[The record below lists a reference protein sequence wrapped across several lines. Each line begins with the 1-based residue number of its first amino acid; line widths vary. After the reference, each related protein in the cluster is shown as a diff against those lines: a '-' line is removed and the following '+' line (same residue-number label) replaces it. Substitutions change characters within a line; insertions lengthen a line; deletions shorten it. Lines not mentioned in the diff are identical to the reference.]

1 MTVDTTEFTPE
12 ISEYIDEAYARCGVE
27 YRTAYQLKSAIRS
40 LNFILAD
47 WANRGLNRW
56 TIEQNALT
64 LTAND
69 NTYSNAFPEN
79 DTIDILSMV
88 IRTNSADV
96 NKQNDVI
103 VNRISRS
110 EYLNIPNKLQTG
122 KPNQFYLDRDTNP
135 VLYLWP
141 TPDDKETYKIVYDE
155 MKRIGHID
163 HTNENPDIPFRFYQ
177 CLASGLAYQL
187 SLKFAPDRV
196 GLLKQEYE
204 EDFKRAADE
213 DRDRSGLKLISN
225 GAYSRV

>member
-1 MTVDTTEFTPE
+1 MTVDTSEFTPE

-56 TIEQNALT
+56 TIEQKTLT

-69 NTYSNAFPEN
+69 
-79 DTIDILSMV
+79 
-88 IRTNSADV
+88 
-96 NKQNDVI
+96 
-103 VNRISRS
+103 RISRS

-163 HTNENPDIPFRFYQ
+163 HTNESPDIPFRFYQ

>member
-56 TIEQNALT
+56 TIEQNTQNLT
-64 LTAND
+64 SGQSQYGFSAD
-69 NTYSNAFPEN
+69 H
-79 DTIDILSMV
+79 IDILSMV
-88 IRTNSADV
+88 IRTDSGDTS
-96 NKQNDVI
+96 KQSDTI
-103 VNRISRS
+103 VNRMSRS
-110 EYLNIPNKLQTG
+110 EFLNIPNKLQTG
-122 KPNQFYLDRDTNP
+122 KPNQFYLDRDTTP
-135 VLYLWP
+135 ILFIWP
-141 TPDDKETYKIVYDE
+141 TPDSVQTYTLVFDV

-163 HTNENPDIPFRFYQ
+163 HTNESPDIPFRFYQ

-213 DRDRSGLKLISN
+213 DRDRARLKILPTR
-225 GAYSRV
+225 AYSRV

>member
-1 MTVDTTEFTPE
+1 MSITTTEFTPV
-12 ISEYIDEAYARCGVE
+12 IDEYIDEAYARCGME
-27 YRTAYQLKSAIRS
+27 ALTAYHLRTAIRS
-40 LNFILAD
+40 LNFLLAD

-56 TIEQNALT
+56 TIEQSALT

-69 NTYSNAFPEN
+69 NTYSNSFPEN

-96 NKQNDVI
+96 SKQTDTTM
-103 VNRISRS
+103 NRISRS

-141 TPDDKETYKIVYDE
+141 TPDDKQTYKIVYDE
-155 MKRIGHID
+155 MKRIDHLD
-163 HTNENPDIPFRFYQ
+163 HTTETPDIPFRFYQ

-187 SLKFAPDRV
+187 ALKFAPDRV
-196 GLLKQEYE
+196 QMLKQEYE

-213 DRDRSGLKLISN
+213 DRDRASLKILPSR
-225 GAYSRV
+225 AYTNV